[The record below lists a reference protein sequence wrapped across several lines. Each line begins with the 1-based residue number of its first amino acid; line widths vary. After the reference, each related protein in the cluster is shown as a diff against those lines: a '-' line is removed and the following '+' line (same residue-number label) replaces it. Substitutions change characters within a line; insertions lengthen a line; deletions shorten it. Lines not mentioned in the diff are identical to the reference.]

1 MADEKLTRTVEAAG
15 EVFLRY
21 GYARTTMGDI
31 AKAAGM
37 SRPALY
43 LLFPGKEQVFSAAT
57 MHLAKQRLEEIRRAI
72 AQCDGI
78 EKKLVTACEMLLL
91 SVYDLQ
97 QTAPDA
103 KDMDD
108 LEFPVVRE
116 IYTMFVDFFADI
128 VSESPVTSTISAR
141 EIANVL
147 LYGARGLRNVATS
160 ADEYRDMIKLHTV
173 LLCASLHKAQFA

>member
-1 MADEKLTRTVEAAG
+1 MADEKLTRTIEAAG

-43 LLFPGKEQVFSAAT
+43 LLFPGKEQVFSATT
-57 MHLAKQRLEEIRRAI
+57 MYLAKQRLEEIRHAI
-72 AQCDGI
+72 AKCDGV
-78 EKKLVTACEMLLL
+78 EQNLVTACEMLLL
-91 SVYDLQ
+91 SVYNLQ

-103 KDMDD
+103 KVMVD
-108 LEFPVVRE
+108 LNFPVVRE

-128 VSESPVTSTISAR
+128 VSESEVTSSIPAR

-160 ADEYRDMIKLHTV
+160 ADEFRDMIKLHTV
-173 LLCASLHKAQFA
+173 LLCASLHKA

>member
-1 MADEKLTRTVEAAG
+1 MADEKLTRAVEAAG
-15 EVFLRY
+15 QVFLRY

-31 AKAAGM
+31 ANAAGM

-57 MHLAKQRLEEIRRAI
+57 MHLAKQRLDEIRHAI

-78 EKKLVTACEMLLL
+78 EQKLVTACEMLLL
-91 SVYDLQ
+91 SVYHLQ

-128 VSESPVTSTISAR
+128 VSDSETTSTIPAR
-141 EIANVL
+141 EVANVL

-160 ADEYRDMIKLHTV
+160 ADEFRDMIKLHTV
-173 LLCASLHKAQFA
+173 LLCASLHKA

>member
-57 MHLAKQRLEEIRRAI
+57 MHMAKQRLEEIRQAI

-78 EKKLVTACEMLLL
+78 EKKLVAACEMLLL

-108 LEFPVVRE
+108 LDFPVVRE

-128 VSESPVTSTISAR
+128 VSESQVTSTISAR

-173 LLCASLHKAQFA
+173 LLCASLHKA

>member
-57 MHLAKQRLEEIRRAI
+57 MHLAHQRLEAF
-72 AQCDGI
+72 Q
-78 EKKLVTACEMLLL
+78 LVLIKCF
-91 SVYDLQ
+91 SY
-97 QTAPDA
+97 
-103 KDMDD
+103 
-108 LEFPVVRE
+108 
-116 IYTMFVDFFADI
+116 
-128 VSESPVTSTISAR
+128 STYSFCFYGLIS
-141 EIANVL
+141 ICH
-147 LYGARGLRNVATS
+147 
-160 ADEYRDMIKLHTV
+160 IIF
-173 LLCASLHKAQFA
+173 LCSFYAS